1 MEPNMRKIG
10 WQISL
15 RMGVTLS
22 LCLSLVGGLF
32 GQLSSGTGFRLPAF
46 IISFLLSFLAS
57 LIISLLIGL
66 LVPMKKVTDNF
77 SKKHGLKPGKL
88 KTLLAEAL
96 ISDLIYTPLITVIMV
111 ILNYALA
118 FQNGARIPV
127 PGMVIGL
134 LESLLLCFVTGYVLI
149 FFFMP
154 LYMRMV
160 FEKNG
165 INGPGA
171 PKH

>member
-10 WQISL
+10 WQISV

-22 LCLSLVGGLF
+22 LCLSLTGGLF
-32 GQLSSGTGFRLPAF
+32 GQLTSKEGFKLPAF
-46 IISFLLSFLAS
+46 IISFLLSFIVS
-57 LIISLLIGL
+57 LLISLLIGFF
-66 LVPMKKVTDNF
+66 VPMKKVTDNF
-77 SKKHGLKPGKL
+77 CQKHGLEPGRL
-88 KTLLAEAL
+88 TTLLAEAL

-118 FQNGARIPV
+118 FQNGAQIPV
-127 PGMVIGL
+127 PGMIIGL
-134 LESLLLCFVTGYVLI
+134 VESLLLCFVVGYILI

-165 INGPGA
+165 IGGHGA